1 MKKLI
6 SLIIVLCTVFSIGVT
21 AFAYESTVDL
31 NAAAPNFSI
40 TVPLSLPVTMDAAG
54 NITVSNDKAIVNN
67 SAMAVKV
74 ASVSVSG
81 QNGWSQRAGSE
92 FTAANQ
98 YDIKIN
104 NSVPDS
110 AAASFGTIAANG
122 GTAAVN
128 YSVLVPRQSSAVN
141 QTIARVEYTF
151 AFVDDFGGGGT
162 SDTPVQDAI
171 TLLSGKYFAVDNES
185 WQALAQCGAYTL
197 LFSPEV
203 TDEHFVPSALSASVA
218 GVDVSGETSRP
229 AAGAGAMFDL
239 SKTEY
244 ESFFASSELLVPVS
258 DGYMLRTSGYAVCGN
273 SVIQNDDGITAHR
286 TAVWVLTSA
295 INIE

>member
-6 SLIIVLCTVFSIGVT
+6 SLIIALCTVFSIGVT

-81 QNGWSQRAGSE
+81 QNGWTQRTGSE

-104 NSVPDS
+104 NSVPGS

-162 SDTPVQDAI
+162 PDTPVQDAI
-171 TLLSGKYFAVDNES
+171 TSLSGKYVAINSDS

-203 TDEHFVPSALSASVA
+203 TDEHSVPSALSASVA

-229 AAGAGAMFDL
+229 AAGAAAMFDL

-244 ESFFASSELLVPVS
+244 ESFFASSEPLVPVS
-258 DGYMLRTSGYAVCGN
+258 DGYMLRTSGYAVSDN
-273 SVIQNDDGITAHR
+273 NVIQDYGITAHR

-295 INIE
+295 IKIE

>member
-6 SLIIVLCTVFSIGVT
+6 SLVIVLCTVFSIGVT

-31 NAAAPNFSI
+31 NAAAPNFNI
-40 TVPLSLPVTMDAAG
+40 TVPISLPVTMDAAG

-81 QNGWSQRAGSE
+81 QNGWSQRTGSE

-110 AAASFGTIAANG
+110 AAASFGTIEANG

-141 QTIARVEYTF
+141 QTIAKVEYTF
-151 AFVDDFGGGGT
+151 AFVDDFGEST
-162 SDTPVQDAI
+162 DNPSAQDVITP
-171 TLLSGKYFAVDNES
+171 LSGKYVAVDSES

-197 LFSPEV
+197 LLSPEV
-203 TDEHFVPSALSASVA
+203 TEEHSVPSALSTSVA

-229 AAGAGAMFDL
+229 ASGTAAMFDL

-244 ESFFASSELLVPVS
+244 ESFFASSEPLVSVS
-258 DGYMLRTSGYAVCGN
+258 DEYMLRTYGYAVSGN
-273 SVIQNDDGITAHR
+273 SVIQDESITAHR